1 MYILAK
7 TPDSEIS
14 PKWLQLPTLISSPQ
28 HRLLSTQLQYPLMI
42 RTVLAALRHPHSP
55 DSSAGAPTVSTFVHS
70 SSSVAANE
78 EDNGGRNSL
87 HEHYDYYDSPAI
99 GGFGNRVLSETNLYI
114 RGLGDECTDDRLRQM
129 CLKFGKIVST
139 KAILDKNTKKCKGY
153 GFVDFDSSEA
163 ARAAIDGLEKEGISA
178 QMAKD
183 PTNLYI
189 ANLPPEYDEEKLTE
203 LLRKF
208 GMVISSRVLR
218 NPDGSSRGVGFC
230 RMGST
235 DACTSII
242 AEYHGKKLSPATQA
256 QLIVKLA
263 DSSSRKFKRS
273 TPSLRSVYSESGYKS
288 KGGVTPL
295 MTTPLIDP
303 PTYQF
308 GALPNPSSHYG
319 TAFYNSEM
327 LGQQLNQMTLVANG
341 QQQQDTVAQQHPF
354 FFNPYNP
361 YLNVSY
367 QYLSPQHPYAAVVLQ
382 QQLQHDYSLATEQQH
397 TQHSQIAQFQ
407 HPSNSVT
414 HCSFHNRNNNSIM
427 CNLFVSALSLQ
438 IRMLAPIPPSAVHPN
453 AQQQQQM
460 TTVPSSQVVW
470 HQQQV
475 QQAQH
480 HQQQTS
486 RHQQSAQTAQQL
498 PPPSMGQSF

>member
-1 MYILAK
+1 
-7 TPDSEIS
+7 
-14 PKWLQLPTLISSPQ
+14 
-28 HRLLSTQLQYPLMI
+28 
-42 RTVLAALRHPHSP
+42 
-55 DSSAGAPTVSTFVHS
+55 
-70 SSSVAANE
+70 
-78 EDNGGRNSL
+78 
-87 HEHYDYYDSPAI
+87 
-99 GGFGNRVLSETNLYI
+99 
-114 RGLGDECTDDRLRQM
+114 M

-178 QMAKD
+178 QMAKQQEQD

-414 HCSFHNRNNNSIM
+414 SLTSSLPASHHQQQFVQPQA
-427 CNLFVSALSLQ
+427 LFLPQPQQQQHHVQPVRLGSVTANTVLSDQ
-438 IRMLAPIPPSAVHPN
+438 QQQQTQQQSQHFPRMLAPIPPSAVHPN

-460 TTVPSSQVVW
+460 TAVPSSQVVW